1 MLQTTLDEAFDVENE
16 EGTPPRELLPAGKYK
31 AQIVT
36 AIVGPTKNA
45 KGQAISLTWT
55 ITEGEYENRLVFQN
69 ILIQHESEEAR
80 KIGRQKFQ
88 DVCLALG
95 VKGQVEDLKTLH
107 NIPCQI
113 SVVIREDK
121 TGQYAD
127 RNEVMRVRPLPKPL
141 GGIMQPNPTNGGGGV
156 RDVILEAQKTQPAFK
171 AVHADMNDEI
181 PF

>member
-1 MLQTTLDEAFDVENE
+1 MKDFLDQPFDTDTEEASPAFA
-16 EGTPPRELLPAGKYK
+16 PIPRDLYTAVIVK
-31 AQIVT
+31 AM
-36 AIVGPTKNA
+36 AGPTKNG
-45 KGQAISLTWT
+45 KGYQVSLNWS
-55 ITEGEYENRLVFQN
+55 IIEGEYENRTIFQN

-156 RDVILEAQKTQPAFK
+156 RDVILEAKKTQPAFK